1 MPPPLFPK
9 SRQSALAHDE
19 FVIDNLVE
27 NGFVVSC
34 MECLHVCNPL
44 LVVTNASGKMNL
56 VLDLR
61 YLCQPV
67 FLHKQKFKYEGL

>member
-1 MPPPLFPK
+1 MSYVVPPPLFPK
-9 SRQSALAHDE
+9 SRQSASAHDE

-44 LVVTNASGKMNL
+44 LVVTNASGPGPTIFMSISFST
-56 VLDLR
+56 
-61 YLCQPV
+61 QAEI
-67 FLHKQKFKYEGL
+67 QI